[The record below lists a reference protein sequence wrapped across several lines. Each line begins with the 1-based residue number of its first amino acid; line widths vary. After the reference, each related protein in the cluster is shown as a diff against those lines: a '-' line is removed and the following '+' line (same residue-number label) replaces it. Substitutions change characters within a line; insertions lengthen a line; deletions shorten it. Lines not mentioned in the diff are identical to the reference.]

1 MMTVFVI
8 QDTMDQNAWM
18 SVVNVTKLVLKVVVP
33 LIVTVHQDLMEII
46 VRMESIL
53 IVPTPSDFIRL
64 KL

>member
-33 LIVTVHQDLMEII
+33 LIVTVHQDFMVMDVVNSATNAI
-46 VRMESIL
+46 
-53 IVPTPSDFIRL
+53 
-64 KL
+64 

>member
-33 LIVTVHQDLMEII
+33 LIVTVHQDFMVLDVVNSATNAI
-46 VRMESIL
+46 
-53 IVPTPSDFIRL
+53 
-64 KL
+64 